1 MKTTINSQLS
11 TFTSHVAY
19 RTSHAAPCASPA
31 APRISRP
38 AHRSAEVLPP
48 RVAYELWADT
58 YPAVAHN
65 PLMRVEQEVVEPM
78 LAKLRARRAL
88 DVGTGSGRY
97 VPLLQSTGASVVLGL
112 DFSLAMLTRG
122 IGHRRICADA
132 CRLPFRRGA
141 FDVINA
147 SLMVGDVADLGAF
160 TREMARALAVGSH
173 LVYSDFHPSWAE
185 RGWSRT
191 FRDADGTLHEVSYH
205 PHAIDDHLDAIEQA
219 GLHVRAIREPRVTR
233 SFDPGIR
240 AFRRRWNNPQA
251 VVVFHAVKEP

>member
-1 MKTTINSQLS
+1 FS
-11 TFTSHVAY
+11 TLTSHL
-19 RTSHAAPCASPA
+19 
-31 APRISRP
+31 APRAPHLAPRH
-38 AHRSAEVLPP
+38 AQVLSP
-48 RVAYELWADT
+48 RVAYALGADT

-160 TREMARALAVGSH
+160 TREMARALAVGGH
-173 LVYSDFHPSWAE
+173 FVYSDFHPSWAE

-191 FRDADGTLHEVSYH
+191 FRDADGPLHEVSYH
-205 PHAIDDHLDAIEQA
+205 PHAI
-219 GLHVRAIREPRVTR
+219 
-233 SFDPGIR
+233 
-240 AFRRRWNNPQA
+240 
-251 VVVFHAVKEP
+251 